1 MKIKSYLQQMISID
15 RGAAETKGKKCNSEF
30 FGYTRT
36 TIHLKNTLVF

>member
-30 FGYTRT
+30 FGYT